1 VRAPLRIV
9 RQRISNTFGSDAQQ
23 TDVLPSVPSLPDQPC
38 SPRVSIIIP
47 VLNEATL
54 ITPFLRHLRKRAPEA
69 ELIVVDGGSTDET
82 TALAGPWCDRLVVS
96 KRGRA
101 EQLNSGASAARGS
114 VLWFLHVD
122 SRVPEGCLD
131 EIRTA
136 LEAPDAVGGYF
147 RIQLPQTHAIY
158 RLTDGVAHYTGMV
171 LRIRCGDHGFFCR
184 SNVFFQSGGFPHVP
198 LMEDVKF
205 LRKMHSFGRV
215 RVVHRRLQTSAR
227 RYEQFGRARVTL
239 IYGLIAVMYASRVP
253 LPLLAAIYAK
263 SFQPKIGSRS
273 IPFYRI
279 SVLGTLP

>member
-1 VRAPLRIV
+1 V
-9 RQRISNTFGSDAQQ
+9 
-23 TDVLPSVPSLPDQPC
+23 
-38 SPRVSIIIP
+38 
-47 VLNEATL
+47 E
-54 ITPFLRHLRKRAPEA
+54 
-69 ELIVVDGGSTDET
+69 
-82 TALAGPWCDRLVVS
+82 
-96 KRGRA
+96 RG

-136 LEAPDAVGGYF
+136 LEARDAVGGYF

-158 RLTDGVAHYTGMV
+158 RLADGVAHYTGMV
-171 LRIRCGDHGFFCR
+171 LRIRSGDHGFFCR
-184 SNVFFQSGGFPHVP
+184 SNVFFQSGGFPHVL

-205 LRKMHSFGRV
+205 FRKMHSFGRV

-239 IYGLIAVMYASRVP
+239 IYGLIATLYVCRVP

-263 SFQPKIGSRS
+263 Q
-273 IPFYRI
+273 
-279 SVLGTLP
+279 LPAVSPTCPTHAREGRH